1 MISYIKGTVEDIYED
16 RIVVE
21 CNNIGYNIFTSAS
34 MKVNAGDSVKIY
46 TYLNVREDAMLLYG
60 FLSKDELRIFKL
72 ILGVSGIG
80 PKGALNIL
88 SSISVEEL
96 QMAVM
101 SNDSKRISKAQGI
114 GPKTAQKL
122 ILELKDKLKPED
134 VFSSEVSANA
144 IQTSSDNKS
153 EALEALTV
161 LGYSPT
167 ESLKAVNGALSILG
181 TDADTEQIL
190 KAALKQIM

>member
-1 MISYIKGTVEDIYED
+1 MISYIKGTVTDIYED
-16 RIVVE
+16 RIVIE
-21 CNNIGYNIFTSAS
+21 SNQIGYNIFTPAVS
-34 MKVNAGDSVKIY
+34 KVNIGENIKIY

-60 FLSKDELRIFKL
+60 FLTKDELKLFKL

-88 SSISVEEL
+88 SSISVDEL

-101 SNDSKRISKAQGI
+101 SDDAKRIAKSPGI

-122 ILELKDKLKPED
+122 ILELKDKLKMED
-134 VFSSEVSANA
+134 VFASEVSANVVSN
-144 IQTSSDNKS
+144 TSDYKS

-167 ESLKAVNGALSILG
+167 EALKAVNSAVSILG

-190 KAALKQIM
+190 KAALKQMM

>member
-21 CNNIGYNIFTSAS
+21 CNNIGYNIYTTSAV
-34 MKVNAGDSVKIY
+34 KVNIGDNVKMY

-60 FLSKDELRIFKL
+60 FLSKDELRVFKL

-101 SNDSKRISKAQGI
+101 SNDSKRIAKAQGI

-122 ILELKDKLKPED
+122 IIELKDKLKASD
-134 VFSSEVSANA
+134 VFASEVSGNEVSAL
-144 IQTSSDNKS
+144 SDSKS

-167 ESLKAVNGALSILG
+167 ESLKAVNAAIGILG
-181 TDADTEQIL
+181 TEADTEQIL
-190 KAALKQIM
+190 KASLKQIM

>member
-21 CNNIGYNIFTSAS
+21 CNNIGYNIFTAAVYSV
-34 MKVNAGDSVKIY
+34 KKGDSIKMY

-60 FLSKDELRIFKL
+60 FLSKEELRVFKL

-101 SNDSKRISKAQGI
+101 ADDSKRIAKAQGI

-122 ILELKDKLKPED
+122 ILELKDKLKPEIAFNPEISD
-134 VFSSEVSANA
+134 NA
-144 IQTSSDNKS
+144 ISGTPDNKS

-167 ESLKAVNGALSILG
+167 DALKAVNAASNLLGA
-181 TDADTEQIL
+181 DADTEQLL
-190 KAALKQIM
+190 KTALKQIM